1 MGENKNNIKYVH
13 TNLIAKDWRKL
24 AEFYI
29 RVLNCKPVLPERNLS
44 GDWIDD
50 MTGISNVRVCGM
62 HLSLPGYDNG
72 PTLEIFEYSTNSNK
86 DEENFINRK
95 GFGHLAFHV
104 DSVEEVLKEV
114 LNYGGGQLGK
124 VIKKEYENIGV
135 LTAVY
140 ATDPE
145 GNFIEIQN
153 WKK

>member
-1 MGENKNNIKYVH
+1 MVDYNIKYVH

-29 RVLNCKPVLPERNLS
+29 KVLNCKPVLPERNIS

-50 MTGISNVRVCGM
+50 MTCISNVKIHGM

-72 PTLEIFEYSTNSNK
+72 PTLEILEYSSNINK
-86 DEENFINRK
+86 DNENYINQK
-95 GFGHLAFHV
+95 GFAHLAFHV

-114 LNYGGGQLGK
+114 LEHGGGQLGK
-124 VIKKEYENIGV
+124 VIRKKYENIGV

-153 WKK
+153 WKR

>member
-1 MGENKNNIKYVH
+1 MVENNIKYVH

-24 AEFYI
+24 TDFYI
-29 RVLNCKPVLPERNLS
+29 KVLNCKPVLPERNLS

-50 MTGISNVRVCGM
+50 MTGISNVRVSGM

-72 PTLEIFEYSTNSNK
+72 PTLEIFEYSPNSDK
-86 DEENFINRK
+86 DDENYINRK

-104 DSVEEVLKEV
+104 ELVEKVLKDILEH
-114 LNYGGGQLGK
+114 GGEQLGK
-124 VIKKEYENIGV
+124 VVRKEYENIGV

-153 WKK
+153 WESKF